1 MSSHLRRDAGRMQR
15 MWRKRARRLL
25 LLVVLPTMLAFTLT
39 AALIVV
45 DGLTDEIQEADVAIV
60 PGNTVEKDG
69 RPSARLSAR
78 LDQTVALYRQGLFP
92 SVIVSGGVG
101 IEGFDEAEVM
111 KRYLVEK
118 GIPESS
124 IRVDSGGATTHLT
137 ARNASRMMKENGW
150 QSAMVVT
157 QYFHVPRMRLALKRS
172 GVTPVFSSH
181 AQYFELRDVY
191 SITREVIGYGAY
203 LLRADY

>member
-1 MSSHLRRDAGRMQR
+1 
-15 MWRKRARRLL
+15 MWRKRTKRVLL
-25 LLVVLPTMLAFTLT
+25 FVALPVVLAFTL
-39 AALIVV
+39 AATLIVA
-45 DGLTDEIQEADVAIV
+45 DGLTDDIHAADVAIV

-92 SVIVSGGVG
+92 DVIVSGGVG
-101 IEGFDEAEVM
+101 SEGFDEAEVM

-118 GIPESS
+118 GVPEGS
-124 IRVDSGGATTHLT
+124 IHVDSGGATTHLT
-137 ARNASRMMKENGW
+137 ARNASRMMRENGW
-150 QSAMVVT
+150 RSALVVS

-172 GVTPVFSSH
+172 GVAPVFSAH
-181 AQYFELRDVY
+181 AQYFERRDVY
-191 SITREVIGYGAY
+191 SIAREVVGYGAY